1 LANNLAKIE
10 LDVKGIHDTWNLY
23 SHGVVAN
30 NFLFVSGQVA
40 LDEKGNVVGKG
51 DIEVQTEQV
60 MKNLEKIL
68 KTANATFEDVVK
80 ITVNLVNFADR
91 QGFHKVKRKYFGKSL
106 PASTLVMVGSLI
118 DKDLLVEVEAI
129 VCLKSSNVRK
139 QL

>member
-1 LANNLAKIE
+1 LAKKE
-10 LDVKGIHDTWNLY
+10 LKVEGIHETWNLY

-30 NFLFVSGQVA
+30 NFLFISGQVA
-40 LDEKGNVVGKG
+40 LDEKGSVVGKG

-60 MKNLEKIL
+60 MRNLEKIL

-91 QGFHKVKRKYFGKSL
+91 QGFHKVRKKYFDKSL
-106 PASTLVMVGSLI
+106 PASTLVMVRSLI

-129 VCLKSSNVRK
+129 AYLKPSDARK
-139 QL
+139 QLQTHS